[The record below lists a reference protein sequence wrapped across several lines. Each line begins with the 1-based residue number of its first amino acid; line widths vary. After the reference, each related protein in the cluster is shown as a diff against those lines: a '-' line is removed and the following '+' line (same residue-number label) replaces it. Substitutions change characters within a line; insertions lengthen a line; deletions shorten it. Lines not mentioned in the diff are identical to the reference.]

1 MQTWGAAG
9 KPRQEQVRPVGESN
23 EKQAHLLILDFLLD
37 VLNSVAGLDIEGDGF
52 ASECFDENLHG
63 GGENLGSGLNHFTRR
78 RT

>member
-1 MQTWGAAG
+1 M
-9 KPRQEQVRPVGESN
+9 RPVGESN

-63 GGENLGSGLNHFTRR
+63 GGENLGSESLHSEKKDLSV
-78 RT
+78 RTGILDYLF